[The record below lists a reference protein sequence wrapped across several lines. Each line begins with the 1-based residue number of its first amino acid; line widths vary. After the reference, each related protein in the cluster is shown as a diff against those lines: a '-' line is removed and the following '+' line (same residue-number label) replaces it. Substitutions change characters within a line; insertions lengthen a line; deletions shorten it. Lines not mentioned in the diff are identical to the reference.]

1 MNPVKTVIVVAG
13 PTAVGKTAFALRLA
27 ETLDTSI
34 ISADSR
40 QCYRELNIGVARP
53 SPEELRRVPHYFIA
67 SHSITETV
75 NAATF
80 EQYALKAV
88 ADIFARR
95 DTVVMVGGTGLYIRA
110 FEQGLDDMP
119 AIPEEVRSAV
129 REGYNNGGLE
139 WLQAALREKDP
150 DWYATGEIQNPHRSM
165 RALEVLLATGRS
177 IRTFQRG
184 ASQGGAEV
192 SASQAAVET
201 AASQGARNFRILKC
215 ALDLPR
221 PVLYGRINTRV
232 DQMMDAGL
240 LEEVRALL
248 PYRRYN
254 ALDTV
259 GYKELFTYLDGNA
272 TLPDAVALIKQ
283 NTRHY
288 AKRQSTWF
296 KRDPDTQWFEPG
308 DEEKVLA
315 LLGG

>member
-53 SPEELRRVPHYFIA
+53 SPEELRRIPHYFIA

-80 EQYALKAV
+80 EQYALNAA

-129 REGYNNGGLE
+129 RKGYNNGGLE
-139 WLQAALREKDP
+139 WLQAVLREKDP

-165 RALEVLLATGRS
+165 RALELLLATGES

-184 ASQGGAEV
+184 GSQ
-192 SASQAAVET
+192 S
-201 AASQGARNFRILKC
+201 RNFRILKC

-221 PVLYGRINTRV
+221 PVLYDRINTRV
-232 DQMMDAGL
+232 DQMMEAGL

-248 PYRRYN
+248 PYRHYN

-259 GYKELFTYLDGNA
+259 GYKELFTYLDGNT
-272 TLPDAVALIKQ
+272 TLPDAVALIQQ

-296 KRDPDTQWFEPG
+296 KRDPNIQWFGPG
-308 DEEKVLA
+308 DEEKVLT
-315 LLGG
+315 LLPL